1 MSRTSSIELK
11 REKTITLQSTV
22 EKQVDGFGN
31 SDKSF
36 VFVFPSF
43 QETKLERTTLQID
56 KTERGTFELKV
67 SHSPSKKDSNDND
80 NAVDEEVCFQST
92 KVKQFTE

>member
-43 QETKLERTTLQID
+43 QETKLERATLQID
-56 KTERGTFELKV
+56 KTEKGTFETVEIKLKV
-67 SHSPSKKDSNDND
+67 SPSPLKKDANET
-80 NAVDEEVCFQST
+80 AVNEEVC
-92 KVKQFTE
+92 